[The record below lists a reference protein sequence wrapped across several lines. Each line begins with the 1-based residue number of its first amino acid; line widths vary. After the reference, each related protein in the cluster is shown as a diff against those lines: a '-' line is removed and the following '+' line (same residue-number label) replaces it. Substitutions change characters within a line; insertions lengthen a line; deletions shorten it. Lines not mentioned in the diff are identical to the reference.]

1 MSDYHRKNR
10 RKGFQKERDLVRKLW
25 DMGFATIRA
34 PASGAKAKKTY
45 QPDII
50 AAKNNRIL
58 VIEVKTRS
66 SSDVVYIDQYQVEK
80 VLEWVKRAGSNAT
93 GMIAIYFDRRQGW
106 RFVPIESA
114 VKLDS
119 GGVKITKED
128 ADKGLSL
135 EKLREI

>member
-1 MSDYHRKNR
+1 
-10 RKGFQKERDLVRKLW
+10 
-25 DMGFATIRA
+25 
-34 PASGAKAKKTY
+34 
-45 QPDII
+45 
-50 AAKNNRIL
+50 
-58 VIEVKTRS
+58 
-66 SSDVVYIDQYQVEK
+66 VVYIDQYQVEK

>member
-10 RKGFQKERDLVRKLW
+10 RRGFQKERDLVRKLW

-93 GMIAIYFDRRQGW
+93 GMIAVYFDRRQGW

-128 ADKGLSL
+128 ADKGLPL
-135 EKLREI
+135 DKLREI